1 MWVFTKSKNLWGFTL
16 NNSNKSSLI
25 IEFIVRGSQALL
37 LVIYFWIYAKK
48 GLPSQEMLMFLQAIC
63 IITFFEYMNRFK
75 LKYDSL

>member
-63 IITFFEYMNRFK
+63 IITF
-75 LKYDSL
+75 LST